1 MLAST
6 AAGVATASALLHLP
20 LLGTGRGT
28 VLDAALPVA
37 AGLACLLCAVH
48 LWRRPGPTAWA
59 GHVAV
64 AALMPVHGLLG
75 GPSHEHAGTSSPD
88 PAAWV
93 PPALLLLAGLG
104 VLLGLVRWAVGA
116 DVPLRPGPGRER
128 AQMPAAAGGS
138 SGRRVPQ
145 A

>member
-1 MLAST
+1 V
-6 AAGVATASALLHLP
+6 AAGSALLHLP
-20 LLGTGRGT
+20 LAGAGQGAGAHTLQ
-28 VLDAALPVA
+28 VV
-37 AGLACLLCAVH
+37 AGLACLVCAVH
-48 LWRRPGPTAWA
+48 LWRRPGPAAWT

-75 GPSHEHAGTSSPD
+75 GPWHDHAGTAATTPAATD
-88 PAAWV
+88 PATWV
-93 PPALLLLAGLG
+93 PSALLLLAGLG
-104 VLLGLVRWAVGA
+104 VALGAVRWALGA
-116 DVPLRPGPGRER
+116 DVPLRAGPGP